1 MEEKKI
7 QSNLDFVEYDIL
19 PAMRDYKVL
28 NPLRHDLLMV
38 LMDYLEYY
46 IEKVDQRNDRDLL
59 EYLHNLRSS
68 LASLYPQEI
77 EVGLDEVIR
86 RNNIFITETLIPA
99 ISGLLEGELRYDIIL
114 AVHEYTEHVVD
125 YLNYIIYLLLDV
137 DRNIMSFW
145 GEEKNVC
152 DANS

>member
-1 MEEKKI
+1 MSVSHK
-7 QSNLDFVEYDIL
+7 NLRAINELLLPDI
-19 PAMRDYKVL
+19 RDYEVL
-28 NPLRHDLLMV
+28 NPLRYDLLMV
-38 LMDYLEYY
+38 LMEYLEYY
-46 IEKVDQRNDRDLL
+46 IEKVDQGNDRDLL

-86 RNNIFITETLIPA
+86 RNNMFITETLIPA
-99 ISGLLEGELRYDIIL
+99 IQSGLLEGELYYDIIL
-114 AVHEYTEHVVD
+114 AVHEYTERMVD
-125 YLNYIIYLLLDV
+125 CLSYKIDLLLDV

-152 DANS
+152 DENS

>member
-1 MEEKKI
+1 MEERKI

-46 IEKVDQRNDRDLL
+46 IEKVDQGDLL

-77 EVGLDEVIR
+77 KVGLDEVIR
-86 RNNIFITETLIPA
+86 RNNMFITETLIPA
-99 ISGLLEGELRYDIIL
+99 IQSGLLEGELHYDIIL
-114 AVHEYTEHVVD
+114 AVHEYTESMVD
-125 YLNYIIYLLLDV
+125 YLNYKIDLLLDV
-137 DRNIMSFW
+137 DRNIMSFL

-152 DANS
+152 NENS